1 MDKLEAYRH
10 HLDALKSST
19 DCADLAADLQ
29 IVKKGKRWFCPA
41 CQGGGGQSPD
51 LVISERGFNCFKCGE
66 KGDALKLIEITKS
79 CDHATAVGYMEE
91 FTGIR
96 RPERKNKATES
107 PQSAFRLSSSIKSPP
122 SKPPAQDQSER
133 IAIIT
138 AFIRQCRPLQGEP
151 LQYMEQVRCIPGSIL
166 DRANIRYCGSDY
178 VEILNSLGSTFGKE
192 LVKSAGLWSF
202 YGYHKAQAGFML
214 FPYQS
219 DGLIVHLKARTLLS
233 KQQCEDLG
241 VERFLFMRG
250 SVPCFYAEGQL
261 QLHAERDR
269 LLICEGEIDCLSAIA
284 MGEAAVGI
292 PGWASLKTEWVR
304 QLKPWDGR
312 VLLML
317 DGDPA
322 GKQGVQDICSKF
334 LDAGMQAPLVKE
346 LPAGKDLN
354 DLLVEQ
360 SRRNK

>member
-1 MDKLEAYRH
+1 MDKLEQYRQ
-10 HLDALKSST
+10 HLDELKSST
-19 DCADLAADLQ
+19 DCAELAADLGIIQ
-29 IVKKGKRWFCPA
+29 KGRRWYCPS
-41 CQGGGGQSPD
+41 CQQGSGKSPD
-51 LVISERGFNCFKCGE
+51 MQTSARGWHCFKCE
-66 KGDALKLIEITKS
+66 AKGDALALIEITRS
-79 CDHATAVGYMEE
+79 CDHAAAVSYLEE

-96 RPERKNKATES
+96 RPERRNKATES
-107 PQSAFRLSSSIKSPP
+107 PQSAFQLSSSIKSPP

-138 AFIRQCRPLQGEP
+138 AFIQKCSPLSGDA
-151 LQYMEQVRCIPGSIL
+151 LQYMERTRCIPRSIL
-166 DRANIRYCGSDY
+166 ERANIRFCGSDY
-178 VEILNSLGSTFGKE
+178 VEIVDDLGSTFGKE
-192 LVKSAGLWSF
+192 PVKAAGLWSF
-202 YGYHKAQAGFML
+202 YGYFKAQVGFL
-214 FPYQS
+214 LLPYQS
-219 DGLIVHLKARTLLS
+219 GGLIVYLKARPPLS

-250 SVPCFYAEGQL
+250 SVPCFYAQGQL
-261 QLHAERDR
+261 QLHSERDR

-292 PGWASLKTEWVR
+292 PGWAGFKTEWVR

-312 VLLML
+312 VLLVL

-322 GKQGVQDICSKF
+322 GQQGVQDICSKF
-334 LDAGMQAPLVKE
+334 LDAGLQAPLVKE

-360 SRRNK
+360 CRSKK